1 MALMEYMNLYDERKK
16 IKEKREWEMWWMM
29 VSAKTQ
35 RSAKFSVASL
45 LLPYV
50 SLYRLQLDFGLYLS
64 VAKIFYLYLIN

>member
-1 MALMEYMNLYDERKK
+1 
-16 IKEKREWEMWWMM
+16 MM